1 MRAAQS
7 LGPPSLAE
15 VSGHVWCLGFQGL
28 GFIDFRV
35 WLYIQLM
42 GST

>member
-15 VSGHVWCLGFQGL
+15 VSGHVWCLGFEGL
-28 GFIDFRV
+28 GFRLQG
-35 WLYIQLM
+35 LYIQLQ